1 MKVFGLVYRVVD
13 NNTYNN
19 RRKTHWWIL
28 RECVSMTPWK
38 LHARLLWEI
47 LTPSLFSLDLPT
59 SAAHP
64 RTLVTGAAY
73 LRTHTGSADIAT
85 ETQFSVRTN
94 ATTRYRHF
102 PKLGTVYT
110 VSATI
115 PWLPLNDRLPPRQR
129 AHAGVHRRSVS
140 SKSAA
145 SRNTQ
150 PSPTSRNFPYK
161 QSRVTACATLA

>member
-38 LHARLLWEI
+38 LDARLLREI

-64 RTLVTGAAY
+64 CTQVTRVQPILEHILEVLSCAG
-73 LRTHTGSADIAT
+73 
-85 ETQFSVRTN
+85 
-94 ATTRYRHF
+94 
-102 PKLGTVYT
+102 LG
-110 VSATI
+110 
-115 PWLPLNDRLPPRQR
+115 
-129 AHAGVHRRSVS
+129 
-140 SKSAA
+140 
-145 SRNTQ
+145 
-150 PSPTSRNFPYK
+150 
-161 QSRVTACATLA
+161 